1 MALLLRR
8 FCSLFPHHHRH
19 EHHLVNPSLGSFLL
33 LLLFF
38 SPRLALAD
46 DQATPNSPGCSNKF
60 KMVKVNYWV
69 DGKEGTSA
77 EGVNAQFG
85 SPLPSRESDAMKMK
99 VALANPFTCC
109 GNMSSKLSGL
119 LALARR
125 GDCAFTTKG
134 NVAQAVGAAALLV
147 MNDDEDLFKMSC
159 TSNDTSINITIPIVM
174 IPKSAG
180 DAIRQPLVAGQAVEI
195 LMYAPSRPVIDF
207 SQFCLW
213 MMSVGTVFCASLWSE
228 FVAREQT
235 SESYDQLTRKES
247 LSSVATTK
255 DDTEEEALDI
265 SVKGAVIFILS
276 ASAFLL
282 VLFFFMSAWFVWLLY
297 IMFCIGGS
305 QGMRACLVGIISRFF
320 GGSQKKKVSLPLCG
334 EVSVLSLVIFPFCAA
349 FAIFWVVNRHA
360 SYAWIGQDILGISLM
375 ITVLQT
381 ARLPNIKV
389 ELFQY
394 TFCSSFVACYNYF
407 HTCRYIVCIHIC
419 YTYIF
424 TYISC
429 LFQVAAA
436 LLCCAFVYD
445 IFWVFISPLLF
456 HQSVMIA
463 VARGDKSGGESIP
476 MVLRIPRF
484 FDPWGGYNLVGFG
497 DVLFPGLLV
506 SFAFRFDRMKKKGI
520 LNGYFLYLIIGYGV
534 GLFLTYLGLYL
545 MDGHGQPALLYL
557 VPCTLGVSVVLG
569 LVRKE
574 LKDLWSHGESQTTG
588 SVPGA

>member
-389 ELFQY
+389 
-394 TFCSSFVACYNYF
+394 
-407 HTCRYIVCIHIC
+407 
-419 YTYIF
+419 
-424 TYISC
+424 
-429 LFQVAAA
+429 AAA

>member
-1 MALLLRR
+1 MAPLRRR

-60 KMVKVNYWV
+60 KMVKVKYWV
-69 DGKEGTSA
+69 DGKEGTST

-134 NVAQAVGAAALLV
+134 NVAQAVGAAGLLV

-195 LMYAPSRPVIDF
+195 LMYAPSRPVVDF

-213 MMSVGTVFCASLWSE
+213 MMSVGTVFVASLWSE

-235 SESYDQLTRKES
+235 NESYDQLTRKES

-265 SVKGAVIFILS
+265 SVKGAVIFILA

-297 IMFCIGGS
+297 VMFCIGGS
-305 QGMRACLVGIISRFF
+305 QGMRACLVGIISRLF
-320 GGSQKKKVSLPLCG
+320 GGSQKKKVSLPRCG

-381 ARLPNIKV
+381 ARLPNIK
-389 ELFQY
+389 
-394 TFCSSFVACYNYF
+394 
-407 HTCRYIVCIHIC
+407 
-419 YTYIF
+419 
-424 TYISC
+424 
-429 LFQVAAA
+429 VAAA

-506 SFAFRFDRMKKKGI
+506 SFAFRFDKMKKKGI

-574 LKDLWSHGESQTTG
+574 LKDLWNHGESESTG
-588 SVPGA
+588 SEPGA